1 MFQNLLKA
9 LFHRVAP
16 AAQTH
21 AGFFTAD
28 APLLGYAILLDLCLT
43 VLLFTLVPKLRGRG
57 GAQVALAAPLVFLG
71 WLLLTCAVL
80 HLAGRPVITIPSL
93 FRIP

>member
-1 MFQNLLKA
+1 MQA
-9 LFHRVAP
+9 LFQRAAP

-43 VLLFTLVPKLRGRG
+43 VLLFTLVPKLRERG
-57 GAQVALAAPLVFLG
+57 WDHVALAAPLVFLG
-71 WLLLTCAVL
+71 WLVLTCAVL
-80 HLAGRPVITIPSL
+80 HVAGRPVLTVPSL